1 MPGGAGVRSTSE
13 ASRGGEALSAPP
25 TGRGSPP
32 VRSTAGRR
40 AARGL
45 PIVRKNTV
53 RLPADVAHRIRAGH
67 PWVYREAL
75 GPRPLIAEP
84 GTAIDCVDEDG
95 EFVGR
100 GLYDG
105 DSAIALR
112 VFVRKPDIA
121 IDGRLIRERVRA
133 AIGLRRKLIDLTK
146 LESARLIN
154 AESDGLPG
162 IVAERYADYLV
173 VQLFT
178 GAVLGLRDALHGA
191 LEAELGCKAIYEQRR
206 FKSLGGEAPRQ
217 AAAEL
222 VRGAAAPVELEV
234 KEDDLTFVVDVT
246 APLSTGLFADL
257 REGRRA
263 VRQWAAGRRVLNL
276 FSYTG
281 AISVYAQAGGAT
293 EVCAVDVAAK
303 AHARA
308 RRNFAASGFDPEKPE
323 HIVGDAFKVL
333 ARFVERGRSFD
344 MVVLDPPA
352 FASAAAR
359 GGKPWSAVRD
369 FAELVA
375 ASLEVL
381 APGGLLIAASSTH
394 KMSAADFELALADG
408 AMIAGTRLQIVD
420 RRSLPPDFPTVP
432 GFPEA
437 SYLKFV
443 VAVRG

>member
-1 MPGGAGVRSTSE
+1 
-13 ASRGGEALSAPP
+13 
-25 TGRGSPP
+25 
-32 VRSTAGRR
+32 
-40 AARGL
+40 
-45 PIVRKNTV
+45 
-53 RLPADVAHRIRAGH
+53 
-67 PWVYREAL
+67 VYREAFGERL
-75 GPRPLIAEP
+75 APEP
-84 GTAIDCVDEDG
+84 GTAIDIVDDDG

-100 GLYDG
+100 GLYDA

-112 VFVRKPDIA
+112 VFVRSPDVT
-121 IDGRLIRERVRA
+121 IDGQLVASRVRA
-133 AIGLRRKLIDLTK
+133 AIALRRGLIDL
-146 LESARLIN
+146 ERLGAVRLVN

-162 IVAERYADYLV
+162 IAVDRYGEYLV

-178 GAVLGLRDALHGA
+178 SAVAGLRGALYDALA
-191 LEAELGCKAIYEQRR
+191 AELSPIAIYEQRR

-217 AAAEL
+217 AGAEL
-222 VRGAAAPVELEV
+222 VRGTPAPVELEV
-234 KEDDLTFVVDVT
+234 AEDDLRFVVDVT

-263 VRQWAAGRRVLNL
+263 IRHWARGRRVLNL

-281 AISVYAQAGGAT
+281 AISLYAHAGGAA

-323 HIVGDAFKVL
+323 HLVGDTFKVL
-333 ARFVERGRSFD
+333 ARFVERRRAFD
-344 MVVLDPPA
+344 LVVIDPPA

-369 FAELVA
+369 FSELIA

-381 APGGLLIAASSTH
+381 VPGGLLAAASSTH
-394 KMSAADFELALADG
+394 KMSAAEFELALAEG
-408 AMIAGTRLQIVD
+408 ALAAGTRLQIID
-420 RRSLPPDFPTVP
+420 RRSLPPDFPTLP

-437 SYLKFV
+437 SYLKFA

>member
-1 MPGGAGVRSTSE
+1 MAPETRRPGRRPPG
-13 ASRGGEALSAPP
+13 RGG
-25 TGRGSPP
+25 
-32 VRSTAGRR
+32 
-40 AARGL
+40 

-53 RLPADVAHRIRAGH
+53 RISPEIAHRVRTGH

-75 GPRPLIAEP
+75 GPRPMTAEP
-84 GTAIDCVDEDG
+84 GTPIDIVDDEG

-100 GLYDG
+100 GLYDS

-112 VFVRKPDIA
+112 VFTRNPDTA
-121 IDGRLIRERVRA
+121 IDAQLVSERVKA
-133 AIGLRRKLIDLTK
+133 AVALRR
-146 LESARLIN
+146 RLFDFDRFQSLRLVN

-162 IVAERYADYLV
+162 IVVERYREYLV

-178 GAVLGLRDALHGA
+178 SAIANLRDALYDA
-191 LEAELGCKAIYEQRR
+191 LEAHVKPKAIYEQRR
-206 FKSLGGEAPRQ
+206 YRSLGGEAPRQ
-217 AAAEL
+217 AGADL
-222 VRGAAAPVELEV
+222 VRGNPAPVELEV

-246 APLSTGLFADL
+246 SPLSTGLFADL

-263 VRQWAAGRRVLNL
+263 VRHWAKSRRVLNL

-281 AISVYAQAGGAT
+281 AISVYAHAGDAA

-308 RRNFAASGFDPEKPE
+308 RKNFAASGFDPEKPE
-323 HIVGDAFKVL
+323 HIVGDVFKVL
-333 ARFVERGRSFD
+333 ARFVERGRTFD

-359 GGKPWSAVRD
+359 GGKPWSAVKD
-369 FAELVA
+369 YSELIA
-375 ASLEVL
+375 ASLDVL
-381 APGGLLIAASSTH
+381 VPGGLLVAASSTH
-394 KMSAADFELALADG
+394 KMSLNEFELALADG
-408 AMIAGTRLQIVD
+408 AERSGTQLQIID

-443 VAVRG
+443 VATRT

>member
-1 MPGGAGVRSTSE
+1 MAQLRRSSRKPDRGA
-13 ASRGGEALSAPP
+13 
-25 TGRGSPP
+25 
-32 VRSTAGRR
+32 
-40 AARGL
+40 

-53 RLPADVAHRIRAGH
+53 RLPHDVATRVRAGH

-75 GPRPLIAEP
+75 GPRPITPEP
-84 GTAIDCVDEDG
+84 GTSIDLVDPDG

-100 GLYDG
+100 ALYDA

-121 IDGRLIRERVRA
+121 IDGALIRERVRA
-133 AIGLRRKLIDLTK
+133 AIKLRERVIDPDKLQCV
-146 LESARLIN
+146 RVIN

-162 IVAERYADYLV
+162 IVVERYGDYLV
-173 VQLFT
+173 TQLYSA
-178 GAVLGLRDALHGA
+178 AVGPLRDELYDALMEQLA
-191 LEAELGCKAIYEQRR
+191 PKAIYEQRR
-206 FKSLGGEAPRQ
+206 YKSLGGDAPRQ
-217 AAAEL
+217 AGADL
-222 VRGAAAPVELEV
+222 VRGNPAPVELEV

-246 APLSTGLFADL
+246 SPLSTGLFADL

-263 VRQWAAGRRVLNL
+263 VRQWARGRRVLNL

-293 EVCAVDVAAK
+293 EVVAIDVAAK

-333 ARFVERGRSFD
+333 ARFVERGRTFD

-359 GGKPWSAVRD
+359 GGKPWSAIRD
-369 FAELVA
+369 YSELVTA
-375 ASLEVL
+375 ALDVT
-381 APGGLLIAASSTH
+381 APGGMLVAASSTH
-394 KMSAADFELALADG
+394 KMTPDEYERALAEG
-408 AMIAGTRLQIVD
+408 AMAAGTRLQIID
-420 RRSLPPDFPTVP
+420 RRPLPPDFPTVP

-437 SYLKFV
+437 NYLKFV

>member
-1 MPGGAGVRSTSE
+1 M
-13 ASRGGEALSAPP
+13 ALP
-25 TGRGSPP
+25 RRP
-32 VRSTAGRR
+32 VRRP
-40 AARGL
+40 ARGL

-53 RLPADVAHRIRAGH
+53 RLPGDVAHRIRAGH

-75 GPRPLIAEP
+75 GPRPLVAEP

-121 IDGRLIRERVRA
+121 IDGKLIRERVRA
-133 AIGLRRKLIDLTK
+133 AIGLRKKLIDLDK
-146 LESARLIN
+146 LGSARLVN

-162 IVAERYADYLV
+162 IVVERYADYLV
-173 VQLFT
+173 IQLFT
-178 GAVLGLRDALHGA
+178 GAVLGLREGLYDA
-191 LEAELGCKAIYEQRR
+191 LEAELGAHAIPKAIPKAIYEQRR

-333 ARFVERGRSFD
+333 ARFVERGRTFD

-359 GGKPWSAVRD
+359 GGKAWSAVRD
-369 FAELVA
+369 FAELVT

-394 KMSAADFELALADG
+394 KMTALEFELALADG
-408 AMIAGTRLQIVD
+408 AMNAGTRLQIVD

-437 SYLKFV
+437 SYLKFA

>member
-1 MPGGAGVRSTSE
+1 
-13 ASRGGEALSAPP
+13 
-25 TGRGSPP
+25 
-32 VRSTAGRR
+32 
-40 AARGL
+40 L
-45 PIVRKNTV
+45 PIIRKNTV
-53 RLPADVAHRIRAGH
+53 RLPGDVAHRIRAGH

-75 GPRPLIAEP
+75 GPRPLTAAP

-100 GLYDG
+100 GLYDS
-105 DSAIALR
+105 DSAIAIR
-112 VFVRKPDIA
+112 VFVRNPDVA
-121 IDGRLIRERVRA
+121 IDGKLIADRVRA
-133 AIGLRRKLIDLTK
+133 AIALRRRLVDLDQ
-146 LESARLIN
+146 LGSVRLIN

-162 IVAERYADYLV
+162 IVVERYADYLV
-173 VQLFT
+173 VQLYT
-178 GAVLGLRDALHGA
+178 AAVSGLRDELYAA
-191 LEAELGCKAIYEQRR
+191 LEAELHPKAIYEQRR

-217 AAAEL
+217 VAAEL
-222 VRGAAAPVELEV
+222 VRGAAAPVEFEV
-234 KEDDLTFVVDVT
+234 KEHDLTFIVDVT

-263 VRQWAAGRRVLNL
+263 VRQWAAGRKVLNL

-281 AISVYAQAGGAT
+281 AISVYAQAGGAA

-333 ARFVERGRSFD
+333 ARFVERDRSFD

-352 FASAAAR
+352 FASAQAR
-359 GGKPWSAVRD
+359 GGKTWSAVRD
-369 FAELVA
+369 FSELIA
-375 ASLEVL
+375 ASLDVL

-394 KMSAADFELALADG
+394 KMTAQEFELALADG
-408 AMIAGTRLQIVD
+408 AMAAGTRLQIVD
-420 RRSLPPDFPTVP
+420 RRGLPPDFPTVP

-437 SYLKFV
+437 NYLKFA

>member
-1 MPGGAGVRSTSE
+1 MAVPR
-13 ASRGGEALSAPP
+13 RP
-25 TGRGSPP
+25 
-32 VRSTAGRR
+32 GRR
-40 AARGL
+40 PARGL

-53 RLPADVAHRIRAGH
+53 RLPGDVAHRIRAGH

-75 GPRPLIAEP
+75 APRPLVAEP
-84 GTAIDCVDEDG
+84 GTVIDCVDEDG

-112 VFVRKPDIA
+112 VFVRKPDVA
-121 IDGRLIRERVRA
+121 IDRRLIGERVRA
-133 AIGLRRKLIDLTK
+133 AVALRRKLLDLD
-146 LESARLIN
+146 RLGATRMIN

-162 IVAERYADYLV
+162 IVVERYGDYLV
-173 VQLFT
+173 TQLFT
-178 GAVLGLRDALHGA
+178 SAVSGLRDDLYDA
-191 LEAELGCKAIYEQRR
+191 LEAELAPKAIYEQRR
-206 FKSLGGEAPRQ
+206 YKSLAGEAPRQ

-222 VRGAAAPVELEV
+222 VRGSAAPVEVEI

-281 AISVYAQAGGAT
+281 AISVYAQAGGAA

-308 RRNFAASGFDPEKPE
+308 RKNFAASGFDPEKPE

-333 ARFVERGRSFD
+333 AKFEERKRVFD
-344 MVVLDPPA
+344 MVVIDPPA

-359 GGKPWSAVRD
+359 GGKPWSALRD
-369 FAELVA
+369 YSELVA
-375 ASLEVL
+375 ACLRVL
-381 APGGLLIAASSTH
+381 APGGLLVAASSTH
-394 KMSAADFELALADG
+394 KIGPSEFELALAEG
-408 AMIAGTRLQIVD
+408 AYDTGVELQVID
-420 RRSLPPDFPTVP
+420 RRGLPADFPTLP
-432 GFPEA
+432 GFPEGN
-437 SYLKFV
+437 YLKFV
-443 VAVRG
+443 VAACR

>member
-1 MPGGAGVRSTSE
+1 MAQPRRSPRKPPRGA
-13 ASRGGEALSAPP
+13 
-25 TGRGSPP
+25 
-32 VRSTAGRR
+32 
-40 AARGL
+40 

-53 RLPADVAHRIRAGH
+53 RLQGDVAGRVRAGH

-75 GPRPLIAEP
+75 GPRPIAPEP
-84 GTAIDCVDEDG
+84 GTPIDLIDPDG
-95 EFVGR
+95 EFVAR
-100 GLYDG
+100 ALYDA

-121 IDGRLIRERVRA
+121 IDGKLVRDRVRA
-133 AIGLRRKLIDLTK
+133 ALALRKRTLDLDKLGNV
-146 LESARLIN
+146 RLVN

-162 IVAERYADYLV
+162 VVVERYGDYLV
-173 VQLFT
+173 TQLYSA
-178 GAVLGLRDALHGA
+178 AVAGLRDDLYDALV
-191 LEAELGCKAIYEQRR
+191 AELAPKAIYEQRR
-206 FKSLGGEAPRQ
+206 YRSLGGEAPRQ
-217 AAAEL
+217 AGADL
-222 VRGAAAPVELEV
+222 VRGSAAPVELEIN
-234 KEDDLTFVVDVT
+234 ENDLTFVVDVT

-263 VRQWAAGRRVLNL
+263 VRHWAAGRRVLNL

-293 EVCAVDVAAK
+293 EVCAIDVAAK

-323 HIVGDAFKVL
+323 HIVGDVFKVL
-333 ARFVERGRSFD
+333 ARFVERGRTFD

-359 GGKPWSAVRD
+359 GGKPWSAMRD
-369 FAELVA
+369 YSELVTA
-375 ASLEVL
+375 ALDVT
-381 APGGLLIAASSTH
+381 APGGLLVAASSTH
-394 KMSAADFELALADG
+394 KMSPEEFDRALADG
-408 AMIAGTRLQIVD
+408 AMAAGTRLQVID

-437 SYLKFV
+437 NYLKFI
-443 VAVRG
+443 VAARG

>member
-1 MPGGAGVRSTSE
+1 MAQ
-13 ASRGGEALSAPP
+13 SRQPRA
-25 TGRGSPP
+25 
-32 VRSTAGRR
+32 RR
-40 AARGL
+40 PQRGL

-53 RLPADVAHRIRAGH
+53 RLSPDVAHRVRAGH

-75 GPRPLIAEP
+75 GPRPLVAEP
-84 GTAIDCVDEDG
+84 GTSIDIVDDEG

-100 GLYDG
+100 ALYDA

-112 VFVRKPDIA
+112 VFTRANDA
-121 IDGRLIRERVRA
+121 QIDADLIRRRVKGA
-133 AIGLRRKLIDLTK
+133 LELRTRVLDTRKLGAT
-146 LESARLIN
+146 RLIN
-154 AESDGLPG
+154 AENDGLPG
-162 IVAERYADYLV
+162 IVVDRYGEYLV
-173 VQLFT
+173 TQLYT
-178 GAVLGLRDALHGA
+178 GAVTGLRGALYDA
-191 LEAELGCKAIYEQRR
+191 LEAELSPIAIYEQRR

-217 AAAEL
+217 AGADL
-222 VRGAAAPVELEV
+222 VRGTPAPVELQV
-234 KEDDLTFVVDVT
+234 TEDDLQFVVDVT

-263 VRQWAAGRRVLNL
+263 VRQWASGRRVLNL

-281 AISVYAQAGGAT
+281 AISVYAHAGGAA

-323 HIVGDAFKVL
+323 HVVGDAFKVL
-333 ARFVERGRSFD
+333 ARFVERSRTFD

-359 GGKPWSAVRD
+359 GGKPWSAIND
-369 FAELVA
+369 YAELIS

-381 APGGLLIAASSTH
+381 VPGGLLIAASSTH
-394 KMSAADFELALADG
+394 KMSAQEFELALADG
-408 AMIAGTRLQIVD
+408 ALARGTRLQIID
-420 RRSLPPDFPTVP
+420 RRTLPPDFPTVP
-432 GFPEA
+432 GFPEGN
-437 SYLKFV
+437 YLKFV

>member
-1 MPGGAGVRSTSE
+1 
-13 ASRGGEALSAPP
+13 
-25 TGRGSPP
+25 
-32 VRSTAGRR
+32 
-40 AARGL
+40 
-45 PIVRKNTV
+45 V
-53 RLPADVAHRIRAGH
+53 RLPVEIAQRVRAGH
-67 PWVYREAL
+67 PWVYREAFGERL
-75 GPRPLIAEP
+75 APEP
-84 GTAIDCVDEDG
+84 GTAIDIVDDDG

-100 GLYDG
+100 GLYDA

-112 VFVRKPDIA
+112 VFVRSPDVA
-121 IDGRLIRERVRA
+121 IDGELVASRVRA
-133 AIGLRRKLIDLTK
+133 AIALRRGLIDL
-146 LESARLIN
+146 ERLRAVRLVN

-162 IVAERYADYLV
+162 IAVDRYGEYLV

-178 GAVLGLRDALHGA
+178 SAVAGLRGALYDALA
-191 LEAELGCKAIYEQRR
+191 AELSPIAIYEQRR

-217 AAAEL
+217 AGAEL
-222 VRGAAAPVELEV
+222 IRGTPAPVELEV
-234 KEDDLTFVVDVT
+234 AEDDLRFVVDVT

-263 VRQWAAGRRVLNL
+263 IRHWARGRRVLNL

-281 AISVYAQAGGAT
+281 AISVYAHAGGAA

-308 RRNFAASGFDPEKPE
+308 RRNFAASGFDPEQPE
-323 HIVGDAFKVL
+323 HLVGDTFKVL
-333 ARFVERGRSFD
+333 ARFVERRRTFD
-344 MVVLDPPA
+344 LVVIDPPA

-369 FAELVA
+369 FSELIA

-381 APGGLLIAASSTH
+381 VPGGLLAAASSTH
-394 KMSAADFELALADG
+394 KMSAAEFELALAQG
-408 AMIAGTRLQIVD
+408 ALAAGTRLQIID
-420 RRSLPPDFPTVP
+420 RRTLPPDFPALP

-437 SYLKFV
+437 SYLKFA